1 MGINHTTL
9 AQAKEHYELH
19 KKEFD
24 KQEHSLTDGYKDADD
39 DRYVK
44 LKDFA
49 SVVRKELRVKTIQR
63 THNTM
68 FMYREGELMMMG
80 YIGYGDFATSVHGD
94 DKYIVCARGV
104 QNMKYCESGDQHNMR
119 MSVNM
124 DTAVKHAK
132 RSFQSYS
139 VYECAKALVKS
150 AKGGVVEALHK
161 RQKQCD
167 DAIAAVGLDTSAYG
181 SSKKASQRLMAEMR
195 SMVQAGHTFNDKE
208 LDADIRT
215 MFALTEERKL
225 FSEVVPMNF
234 VHVNERYGQQVVNCV
249 RIKDVTNYMCELDTT
264 HTFAMDKVP
273 EDIEH
278 KCAAL
283 SICEDDHFIEGVG
296 HRVNDHTFYLYV

>member
-1 MGINHTTL
+1 MSIGHTTV

-19 KKEFD
+19 KERFD
-24 KQEHSLTDGYKDADD
+24 KLEQRLGDDYYKEVIDK
-39 DRYVK
+39 YTK
-44 LKDFA
+44 LKNFA
-49 SVVRKELRVKTIQR
+49 RMVRKEMRVKTIMR
-63 THNTM
+63 ADNTM
-68 FMYREGELMMMG
+68 HIYREGELMVMG
-80 YIGYGDFATSVHGD
+80 YIGYGDFATSVHGE

-132 RSFQSYS
+132 RSFQNYS

-150 AKGGVVEALHK
+150 AKGGVVEALHR

-167 DAIAAVGLDTSAYG
+167 DAVAAVGLDTTTYG
-181 SSKKASQRLMAEMR
+181 SAKKASQRLMAEIR